1 MHIEQLT
8 IDQFRAHRENLAA
21 LLKDCVDGGA
31 SVNFVKPFST
41 GAALAYWSKL
51 NEAVANGDRIVLAAF
66 DAGGTLIGSVQLV
79 LATQPNGAHRA
90 EVQKLLVHRSAR
102 GNGVG
107 KALMAAIE
115 DSARE
120 CGRTLLILDTERGSD
135 AEHLYEKI
143 GYSRAGGIPGFA
155 MNVDGVL
162 TDNVIFYRLVE

>member
-1 MHIEQLT
+1 VHIETLT
-8 IDQFRAHRENLAA
+8 LEQFRRHREDLAA
-21 LLKDCVDGGA
+21 LLVDCVDGGA

-41 GAALAYWSKL
+41 GAALSYWQKL
-51 NEAVANGDRIVLAAF
+51 DDALSNGERIVLAAF
-66 DAGGTLIGSVQLV
+66 DGEALIGSVQLV

-90 EVQKLLVHRSAR
+90 EVQKLLVHRGAR

-115 DSARE
+115 DSARA
-120 CGRTLLILDTERGSD
+120 CGRTLLVLDTERGSD

-143 GYSRAGGIPGFA
+143 GYQRAGGIPGFA

-162 TDNVIFYRLVE
+162 SDNVIFYRVVE